1 MKEVLINSTSQ
12 EVRAAI
18 VEEGE
23 LVEFMVERAA
33 TRRLVGDIYL
43 GRVNAILPGI
53 QAAFVDIGY
62 EKAGFLHASDLVP
75 DTESFE
81 MEVDDN
87 HDDNGRGRGR
97 GRDEGD
103 GDDREERGGR
113 DDRGGRGGRGGR
125 GRDDR
130 GGRDNRGSSHGGHGG
145 HGGRGGRDQRERPA
159 VQPIEKML
167 TKGQEVLVQVTK
179 EAIGT
184 KGPRLTTQVSLPGR
198 HVVYMPNSDYLG
210 ISRRIESRQE
220 RTRLRQLISKK
231 KPPNCAV
238 IARTACEGVE
248 DKQIVADINYLHK
261 MWQEIRRRAEKAQ
274 APESVHEEV
283 GMVVGMVRDLLAE
296 DIDKIWM
303 DNEREYRRLV
313 RHLRQAS
320 PELASRTHLFRDKN
334 PIFEKYNIENEIE
347 KTLER
352 KVWLKKGGYLVFD
365 QTEAMVV
372 VDVNTGRFVGKRDQE
387 ETILETNLLAARE
400 VPRQLR
406 LRDIGG
412 IIVIDFIDMESEGN
426 KKKVL
431 TELRN
436 HLRRDR
442 SRAKAFAISDL
453 GLVEISRKRV
463 RPSLLHFLSEE
474 CPYCRGTGKVLSFD
488 TLANKVERAIN
499 RIGQRT
505 KERRVQLRVNTSFGV
520 FLEEQ
525 RAGMLDGL
533 EKHYRMRIEIQDDP
547 RLHREDFKLVSLSN
561 FRDLVAEAG

>member
-1 MKEVLINSTSQ
+1 MKEILINSTSL

-23 LVEFMVERAA
+23 LVEFMVERSS
-33 TRRLVGDIYL
+33 TRRLVGDVYL

-81 MEVDDN
+81 IEGGVDIE
-87 HDDNGRGRGR
+87 
-97 GRDEGD
+97 DEGPRR
-103 GDDREERGGR
+103 GNRDDSREEHNGDEGSRGDRGRGGR
-113 DDRGGRGGRGGR
+113 DDRGGRDRGGRGGR
-125 GRDDR
+125 G
-130 GGRDNRGSSHGGHGG
+130 GGR
-145 HGGRGGRDQRERPA
+145 QMRERPP

-184 KGPRLTTQVSLPGR
+184 KGPRLTTQISLPGR
-198 HVVYMPNSDYLG
+198 HVVYMPNSEYLG

-220 RTRLRQLISKK
+220 RTRLRQLIAKK
-231 KPPNCAV
+231 KPANCAI

-248 DKQIVADINYLHK
+248 DKHIVSDINYLHK
-261 MWQEIRRRAEKAQ
+261 LWMEIKRRSEKAQ
-274 APESVHEEV
+274 APELVHEEV
-283 GMVVGMVRDLLAE
+283 GMVVGMIRDLLAE

-303 DNEREYRRLV
+303 DNEKEYRRLV
-313 RHLRQAS
+313 RALRQTS
-320 PELASRTHLFRDKN
+320 PDLAGRTHLFRDKS
-334 PIFEKYNIENEIE
+334 PIFEKYNIENEVE

-365 QTEAMVV
+365 QTEALVAI
-372 VDVNTGRFVGKRDQE
+372 DVNTGRFVGKRDQE

-400 VPRQLR
+400 IPRQLR

-412 IIVIDFIDMESEGN
+412 IIVIDFIDMESETN

-436 HLRRDR
+436 HLRKDR
-442 SRAKAFAISDL
+442 SRSKAFAVSDL
-453 GLVEISRKRV
+453 GLVEVSRKRV
-463 RPSLLHFLSEE
+463 RPSLLHFFSEE
-474 CPYCRGTGKVLSFD
+474 CPYCKGTGKVLSFD
-488 TLANKVERAIN
+488 TLANKIERQIHK
-499 RIGQRT
+499 IGQRT
-505 KERRVQLRVNTSFGV
+505 KERRIQIRANTAFAV
-520 FLEEQ
+520 FLDEQ
-525 RAGMLDGL
+525 RGPMLDTL
-533 EKHYRMRIEIQDDP
+533 EKQYRMRIEVQDDP
-547 RLHREDFKLVSLSN
+547 RLHREDFKMVSLSN
-561 FRDLVAEAG
+561 FRDLAAEAG

>member
-1 MKEVLINSTSQ
+1 MKEILINSTSL

-23 LVEFMVERAA
+23 LVEFMVERAQ
-33 TRRLVGDIYL
+33 TRRLVGDVYL

-81 MEVDDN
+81 IEGGVDIEEE
-87 HDDNGRGRGR
+87 GPRR
-97 GRDEGD
+97 GRDD
-103 GDDREERGGR
+103 RDDRNGEEGRPERDNRDNRGGR
-113 DDRGGRGGRGGR
+113 DGGRGGRGGY
-125 GRDDR
+125 
-130 GGRDNRGSSHGGHGG
+130 
-145 HGGRGGRDQRERPA
+145 GRGGRAMRERPP

-184 KGPRLTTQVSLPGR
+184 KGPRLTTQISLPGR
-198 HVVYMPNSDYLG
+198 HVVYMPNSEYLG

-220 RTRLRQLISKK
+220 RQRLRQLIAKK
-231 KPPNCAV
+231 KPTNCAI

-248 DKQIVADINYLHK
+248 DKHIVSDINYLHK
-261 MWQEIRRRAEKAQ
+261 LWMEIKRRAEKAQ
-274 APESVHEEV
+274 APELVHEEV
-283 GMVVGMVRDLLAE
+283 GMVVGMIRDLLAE

-303 DNEREYRRLV
+303 DNEKEYRRLV
-313 RHLRQAS
+313 RALRQTS
-320 PELASRTHLFRDKN
+320 PDLAGRTHLFRDKS
-334 PIFEKYNIENEIE
+334 PIFEKYNIENEVE

-365 QTEAMVV
+365 QTEALVAI
-372 VDVNTGRFVGKRDQE
+372 DVNTGRFVGKRDQE

-400 VPRQLR
+400 IPRQLR

-436 HLRRDR
+436 HLRKDR
-442 SRAKAFAISDL
+442 SRSKAFAVSDL
-453 GLVEISRKRV
+453 GLVEVSRKRV
-463 RPSLLHFLSEE
+463 RPSLLHFFSEE
-474 CPYCRGTGKVLSFD
+474 CPYCKGTGKVLSFD
-488 TLANKVERAIN
+488 TLANKIERQIHK
-499 RIGQRT
+499 IGQRT
-505 KERRVQLRVNTSFGV
+505 KERRIQIRANTSFAV
-520 FLEEQ
+520 FLDEQ
-525 RAGMLDGL
+525 RGAMLDSL
-533 EKHYRMRIEIQDDP
+533 EKQYRMRIEVQDDP
-547 RLHREDFKLVSLSN
+547 RLHREDFKMVSLSN
-561 FRDLVAEAG
+561 FRDLAAEAG

>member
-1 MKEVLINSTSQ
+1 MKEVLINSTSL

-18 VEEGE
+18 VEDGE
-23 LVEFMVERAA
+23 LVEFMVERAQ
-33 TRRLVGDIYL
+33 TRRLVGDVYL

-75 DTESFE
+75 DTEGL
-81 MEVDDN
+81 EVEGGVDVEESGRGGNGNGGDDRGGR
-87 HDDNGRGRGR
+87 DGRRGGRGRGR
-97 GRDEGD
+97 GG
-103 GDDREERGGR
+103 
-113 DDRGGRGGRGGR
+113 DRGGRGREP
-125 GRDDR
+125 RDKP
-130 GGRDNRGSSHGGHGG
+130 N
-145 HGGRGGRDQRERPA
+145 

-167 TKGQEVLVQVTK
+167 TKGQELLVQVTK
-179 EAIGT
+179 EAIST
-184 KGPRLTTQVSLPGR
+184 KGPRLTTQISLPGR

-220 RTRLRQLISKK
+220 RQRLRTLIAKK
-231 KPPNCAV
+231 KPANCAV

-248 DKQIVADINYLHK
+248 DKQIVSDINYLHK
-261 MWQEIRRRAEKAQ
+261 LWQEIRRRAEKAQ
-274 APESVHEEV
+274 APELVHEEV
-283 GMVVGMVRDLLAE
+283 GMVVGMVRDLIAD

-303 DNEREYRRLV
+303 DNEKEYRRLV
-313 RHLRQAS
+313 RHLRDVS
-320 PELASRTHLFRDKN
+320 PDLAARTHQFREKS
-334 PIFEKYNIENEIE
+334 PIFDKYNIENEIE
-347 KTLER
+347 KTLDR
-352 KVWLKKGGYLVFD
+352 KVWLKKGGYLIFD

-372 VDVNTGRFVGKRDQE
+372 IDVNTGRFVGKRDQE

-412 IIVIDFIDMESEGN
+412 IIVIDFIDMESEAN

-431 TELRN
+431 NELRN
-436 HLRRDR
+436 HLRKDR
-442 SRAKAFAISDL
+442 SRAKAFAVSDL
-453 GLVEISRKRV
+453 GLVEVSRKRV

-488 TLANKVERAIN
+488 TLANKVERQIQ

-505 KERRVQLRVNTSFGV
+505 KERRIQLRVNTSFAV
-520 FLEEQ
+520 FMQEQ
-525 RAGMLDGL
+525 RAGMLDQL
-533 EKHYRMRIEIQDDP
+533 ERQYRLRIEIQDDP

>member
-1 MKEVLINSTSQ
+1 MKEVLINSTSL

-18 VEEGE
+18 VEDGE
-23 LVEFMVERAA
+23 LVEFMVERAQ
-33 TRRLVGDIYL
+33 TRRLVGDVYL

-62 EKAGFLHASDLVP
+62 DKAGFLHAGDLVP
-75 DTESFE
+75 DTEGLDVE
-81 MEVDDN
+81 GGGVDVEEGTEGGRN
-87 HDDNGRGRGR
+87 GGRGRGR
-97 GRDEGD
+97 GG
-103 GDDREERGGR
+103 
-113 DDRGGRGGRGGR
+113 DRGARREP
-125 GRDDR
+125 
-130 GGRDNRGSSHGGHGG
+130 
-145 HGGRGGRDQRERPA
+145 RERPN

-167 TKGQEVLVQVTK
+167 QKGQEVLVQVTK

-184 KGPRLTTQVSLPGR
+184 KGPRLTTQISLPGR

-220 RTRLRQLISKK
+220 RQRLRQLIARK
-231 KPPNCAV
+231 KPANCAI

-248 DKQIVADINYLHK
+248 DKQIVSDINYLHK
-261 MWQEIRRRAEKAQ
+261 LWQEIKRRAEKAQ
-274 APESVHEEV
+274 APELVHEEV
-283 GMVVGMVRDLLAE
+283 GMVVGMVRDLIAD

-303 DNEREYRRLV
+303 DNEKEYRKLV
-313 RHLRQAS
+313 RHLREVS
-320 PELASRTHLFRDKN
+320 PDIASRTHLFREKT
-334 PIFEKYNIENEIE
+334 PIFDKYNIENEIE
-347 KTLER
+347 KTLDR
-352 KVWLKKGGYLVFD
+352 KVWLKKGGYLIFD

-412 IIVIDFIDMESEGN
+412 IIVIDFIDMESEAN

-431 TELRN
+431 AELRN
-436 HLRRDR
+436 HLRKDR
-442 SRAKAFAISDL
+442 SRAKAFAVSDL
-453 GLVEISRKRV
+453 GLVEVSRKRV

-474 CPYCRGTGKVLSFD
+474 CPYCRGIGKVLSFD
-488 TLANKVERAIN
+488 TLANKVERQIQ

-505 KERRVQLRVNTSFGV
+505 RERRIQLRVNTSFAV
-520 FLEEQ
+520 FLEEH
-525 RAGMLDGL
+525 RSAMLDAL
-533 EKHYRMRIEIQDDP
+533 EKQYRLRIEIQDDP

>member
-81 MEVDDN
+81 DDM
-87 HDDNGRGRGR
+87 DDDGRGGR
-97 GRDEGD
+97 GRDR
-103 GDDREERGGR
+103 DDDREERAGREERGGR
-113 DDRGGRGGRGGR
+113 DDRGGRRDGRNGRDRGARGDNRGGRGGDDRGGR
-125 GRDDR
+125 GRE
-130 GGRDNRGSSHGGHGG
+130 N
-145 HGGRGGRDQRERPA
+145 RERPA

-220 RTRLRQLISKK
+220 RARLRQLISKK

-261 MWQEIRRRAEKAQ
+261 LWQEIRRRAEKAQ

-412 IIVIDFIDMESEGN
+412 IIVIDFIDMESEAN

-488 TLANKVERAIN
+488 TLANKVERQIH

-525 RAGMLDGL
+525 RASMLESL
-533 EKHYRMRIEIQDDP
+533 EKQYRMRIEIQDDP

-561 FRDLVAEAG
+561 FRDLVAEAS